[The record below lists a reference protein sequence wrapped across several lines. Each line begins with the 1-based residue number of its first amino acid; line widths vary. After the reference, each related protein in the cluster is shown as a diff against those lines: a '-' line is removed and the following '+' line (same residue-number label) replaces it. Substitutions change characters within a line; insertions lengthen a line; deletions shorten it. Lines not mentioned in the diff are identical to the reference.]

1 MTLYGCLFL
10 PNFPA
15 AVLLRGERNRTPP
28 ALAVVSGEP
37 PNQFIF
43 AANQPARAGG
53 IQPGMPLAEARARYS
68 FSGQAGELRVENR
81 DPEAE
86 QRAQR
91 ELLQAALQAS
101 PNVEDSAPGLLV
113 LDFTG
118 LPNPHQTAAQLS
130 YHVEKLGLE
139 PNVAVSRNRFV
150 ALCAARTQAGVTHIF
165 PGQEAGFLQVQPIAA
180 LPLDNSELETLARWG
195 IAAIGD
201 LAKLPE
207 DSLVARFGERGTL
220 MAKLSRGEQ
229 EAVLRAYEPPPEL
242 EENQD
247 LDWQIGE
254 IEPLSFLLSGL
265 LERLCLKLQGHNLAA
280 AKIRVSLK
288 LVDGSRFERAVALSY
303 PLSDSR
309 TLLTLLRLDL
319 AAHPPGE
326 AIEGVAVSAQPTE
339 RRLVQFSFFEP
350 DLPSPEKLA
359 VTLAR
364 LTNLVGSGRIGAPV
378 VPDTHRPGA
387 FAVTEFAPGR
397 VRGRQEAVK
406 ERAHRGKAFYLS
418 SNTLHSS
425 EIKGNGLPV
434 VSHGRVRAGAHEP
447 AHNAPARAEIPL
459 VFSKPLAPARAPL
472 LSRQTLTFRCFRPPL
487 PAEVLMRGARPVH
500 INSAEVSG
508 PVVACAGP
516 WHVSGEWWTT
526 GGWQYEEWDVEVRR
540 RLYRIFCERPAQAWY
555 IAGNYD

>member
-1 MTLYGCLFL
+1 
-10 PNFPA
+10 
-15 AVLLRGERNRTPP
+15 
-28 ALAVVSGEP
+28 
-37 PNQFIF
+37 
-43 AANQPARAGG
+43 
-53 IQPGMPLAEARARYS
+53 
-68 FSGQAGELRVENR
+68 
-81 DPEAE
+81 
-86 QRAQR
+86 
-91 ELLQAALQAS
+91 
-101 PNVEDSAPGLLV
+101 
-113 LDFTG
+113 
-118 LPNPHQTAAQLS
+118 
-130 YHVEKLGLE
+130 
-139 PNVAVSRNRFV
+139 
-150 ALCAARTQAGVTHIF
+150 
-165 PGQEAGFLQVQPIAA
+165 

-220 MAKLSRGEQ
+220 MAKLSRGEH

-242 EENQD
+242 EEKQD

-288 LVDGSRFERAVALSY
+288 LVDGSRFERVVALSY

-364 LTNLVGSGRIGAPV
+364 LTNLVGSGRIGAPA

-387 FAVTEFAPGR
+387 FAVAEFAPAR
-397 VRGRQEAVK
+397 VR
-406 ERAHRGKAFYLS
+406 ERERRGTVFYVS

-425 EIKGNGLPV
+425 ETKGNYPPV
-434 VSHGRVRAGAHEP
+434 VSNGRVRSGAYEA
-447 AHNAPARAEIPL
+447 AHNVSTQTGSPL
-459 VFSKPLAPARAPL
+459 VFSKSPAPGRAPL
-472 LSRQTLTFRCFRPPL
+472 LSRQTLTFRCFRPPP
-487 PAEVLMRGARPVH
+487 PAEVLLRGARPFH

-508 PVVACAGP
+508 PVLACAGP

-526 GGWQYEEWDVEVRR
+526 GGWQYEEWDVELRR
-540 RLYRIFCERPAQAWY
+540 QLYRIFCERPAQAWY
-555 IAGNYD
+555 IAGSYD

>member
-1 MTLYGCLFL
+1 MTLYGCLFI
-10 PNFPA
+10 PDFPA
-15 AVLLRGERNRTPP
+15 AVLLRGERNRTLP
-28 ALAVVSGEP
+28 AVAVVSGEP

-43 AANQPARAGG
+43 AVNQPARAGG

-68 FSGQAGELRVENR
+68 FSGQAGELRVEKR

-86 QRAQR
+86 QRAQQ

-118 LPNPHQTAAQLS
+118 LPNPHHAAAQLS

-180 LPLDNSELETLARWG
+180 LPLDDGELETLARWG

-220 MAKLSRGEQ
+220 MAKLSRGEH

-242 EENQD
+242 EEKQD

-339 RRLVQFSFFEP
+339 RRLVQFSFFDP

-387 FAVTEFAPGR
+387 FAVAEFAPAR
-397 VRGRQEAVK
+397 VREKAQRGRASC
-406 ERAHRGKAFYLS
+406 LS

-425 EIKGNGLPV
+425 ETKENCSSVDSRGG
-434 VSHGRVRAGAHEP
+434 VRADAHEP
-447 AHNAPARAEIPL
+447 THSASAQTGGPL
-459 VFSKPLAPARAPL
+459 VFSKPPAPVRAPL
-472 LSRQTLTFRCFRPPL
+472 RSRQTLTFRCFRPPL
-487 PAEVLMRGARPVH
+487 PAEVLLRGARLFH

-508 PVVACAGP
+508 PVLACAGP

-540 RLYRIFCERPAQAWY
+540 RLYRIFCERPAQAWH
-555 IAGNYD
+555 IAGSYD

>member
-1 MTLYGCLFL
+1 MTLYGCLFI
-10 PNFPA
+10 PDFPA
-15 AVLLRGERNRTPP
+15 AVLLRDERNRTLP
-28 ALAVVSGEP
+28 AVAVVCGEP

-43 AANQPARAGG
+43 AVNQPARADG
-53 IQPGMPLAEARARYS
+53 IQPGMPLAEARARYN
-68 FSGQAGELRVENR
+68 FSGQASTLRVEKR

-86 QRAQR
+86 QRTQQ

-101 PNVEDSAPGLLV
+101 PNVEDFAPGLIV

-118 LPNPHQTAAQLS
+118 LPNPHHAAAQLS
-130 YHVEKLGLE
+130 YQVEKLGLE
-139 PNVAVSRNRFV
+139 PNVAVSGNRFV

-165 PGQEAGFLQVQPIAA
+165 PGQEAGFLQVQPIAV
-180 LPLDNSELETLARWG
+180 LPLDGGELETLARWG
-195 IAAIGD
+195 IVAIGD

-207 DSLVARFGERGTL
+207 DSLVARFGARGAL
-220 MAKLSRGEQ
+220 MTKLSRGEH

-242 EENQD
+242 EEKED

-288 LVDGSRFERAVALSY
+288 LVDGSRFERVVALSY

-319 AAHPPGE
+319 TAHPPGE

-364 LTNLVGSGRIGAPV
+364 LTNLIGSGRIGAPV

-387 FAVTEFAPGR
+387 FAVAEFAPAR
-397 VRGRQEAVK
+397 V
-406 ERAHRGKAFYLS
+406 RAHREKASCLS
-418 SNTLHSS
+418 SNALHSS
-425 EIKGNGLPV
+425 ETTGNRPPV
-434 VSHGRVRAGAHEP
+434 VSRVVSGGRVRAGAREP
-447 AHNAPARAEIPL
+447 AHNASARAEAPRL
-459 VFSKPLAPARAPL
+459 FSKPTAPVRVPL

-487 PAEVLMRGARPVH
+487 PAEVLLRGARPVH
-500 INSAEVSG
+500 INSTEVSG
-508 PVVACAGP
+508 PVFACAGP

-540 RLYRIFCERPAQAWY
+540 RLYRIFCERLTKAWY
-555 IAGNYD
+555 IAGSYD

>member
-1 MTLYGCLFL
+1 
-10 PNFPA
+10 
-15 AVLLRGERNRTPP
+15 
-28 ALAVVSGEP
+28 
-37 PNQFIF
+37 
-43 AANQPARAGG
+43 
-53 IQPGMPLAEARARYS
+53 
-68 FSGQAGELRVENR
+68 
-81 DPEAE
+81 
-86 QRAQR
+86 
-91 ELLQAALQAS
+91 LLQAALQAS
-101 PNVEDSAPGLLV
+101 PNVEDSAPGLIV

-118 LPNPHQTAAQLS
+118 LPNPHHAAAQLS
-130 YHVEKLGLE
+130 FHVEKLGLE

-165 PGQEAGFLQVQPIAA
+165 PGQEAGFLQVQPIYV
-180 LPLDNSELETLARWG
+180 LPLDGGELATLARWG
-195 IAAIGD
+195 IVAIGD

-220 MAKLSRGEQ
+220 MAKLSHGEH
-229 EAVLRAYEPPPEL
+229 EAVLCAYEPPPEL
-242 EENQD
+242 EEKQD

-288 LVDGSRFERAVALSY
+288 LVDGSRFERVVALSY

-326 AIEGVAVSAQPTE
+326 AIEGVVVSAQPTE

-387 FAVTEFAPGR
+387 FAVAEFAPAR
-397 VRGRQEAVK
+397 V
-406 ERAHRGKAFYLS
+406 RAHREKVSRLS
-418 SNTLHSS
+418 SNALHSS
-425 EIKGNGLPV
+425 ETKGHSPV
-434 VSHGRVRAGAHEP
+434 VSRVAFGGRVRAGAHEP
-447 AHNAPARAEIPL
+447 AHNASARAEVPRL
-459 VFSKPLAPARAPL
+459 FSRPPAPGRAPL
-472 LSRQTLTFRCFRPPL
+472 LSRQTLIFRCFRPPL
-487 PAEVLMRGARPVH
+487 PAEVLLRGARPVH
-500 INSAEVSG
+500 INSTEVSG
-508 PVVACAGP
+508 PVFACAGP
-516 WHVSGEWWTT
+516 WHVSGEWWTS
-526 GGWQYEEWDVEVRR
+526 GGWRYEEWDVEVRR
-540 RLYRIFCERPAQAWY
+540 RLYRIFCERPAQAWC
-555 IAGNYD
+555 IAGSYD